1 MTEIIK
7 EILKNLPDDKISDAV
22 FEGANIVLYTK
33 DKKFFMEESGLIKS
47 IVNIIKKR
55 IELRPDPKIC
65 LDPEKAEI
73 AIREIMGSEVSVDNI
88 IFDPQRS
95 MVILEV
101 DKPGLAIGKQGE
113 NLQKIKADTCWVPL
127 IRRTP
132 PIRSKIVEEKRRMGA
147 SDGFGCWKA
156 GRSLMLP
163 IADPRIQD
171 LIGLWNGC
179 VK

>member
-1 MTEIIK
+1 MTDIIK
-7 EILKNLPDDKISDAV
+7 EILKNLPEEKISDAV

-101 DKPGLAIGKQGE
+101 DKPGLASKVLAQDRSAY
-113 NLQKIKADTCWVPL
+113 LQWL
-127 IRRTP
+127 
-132 PIRSKIVEEKRRMGA
+132 VEVEKRRMGA